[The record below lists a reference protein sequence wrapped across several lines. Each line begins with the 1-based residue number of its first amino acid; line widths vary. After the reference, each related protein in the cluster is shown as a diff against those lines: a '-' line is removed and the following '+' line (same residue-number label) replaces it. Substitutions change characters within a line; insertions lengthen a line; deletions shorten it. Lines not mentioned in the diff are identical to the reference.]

1 MNIADELDR
10 LFEAEPPLPAPEQR
24 LYAGRRA
31 LRRRRVSLVAVSAAA
46 VAVGGLA
53 WTTLPSGSPTSEPPL
68 SGEPTITT
76 DLPVVPQG
84 ECLGEEVCV
93 ELVPRGMKPLSPG
106 KPGGDMALGYRD
118 GELVKYW
125 PEVEVVQAI
134 EDPTGTG
141 ATRSAAVEV
150 VFRDTR
156 FRVAM
161 AQGFGYLVDEVD
173 EGDPATVAEWFAGE
187 HALPANDCAVSAERS
202 RPPFPRTA
210 TPDPGECWLGVDGR
224 GGLVADDDVTVTR
237 QFEPSLPDG
246 ALPPGI
252 EVIGAE
258 FTRDGETWFGV
269 VRQIG
274 GGAFVNATLVRVQDL
289 TEPVTAEE
297 WVTEAAQ
304 QPSMS
309 GIPDGAQREEQ
320 QPEPWQTL
328 EWWDPKTGAFVVP
341 EGVTVIQKVDDP
353 LELAHP
359 QDSAGVVFELRGE
372 RYWVLTQVHVAMEAV
387 EGSEIRSG
395 GVTVSQAV
403 GEAAEGSFVTWLA
416 DVVAEQQRAEEDA
429 S

>member
-1 MNIADELDR
+1 MNITDELDR

-31 LRRRRVSLVAVSAAA
+31 LHRRRASRAAVTVAA

-53 WTTLPSGSPTSEPPL
+53 WTALPSGSPTGEPPL
-68 SGEPTITT
+68 TGSPTVTS
-76 DLPVVPQG
+76 DLPVAAQG

-93 ELVPRGMKPLSPG
+93 ELVPRGMQPLSPG

-118 GELVKYW
+118 GELVKFW
-125 PEVEVVQAI
+125 PGVEVVQAI
-134 EDPTGTG
+134 EDPSGTG

-187 HALPANDCAVSAERS
+187 HALPSNDCAISTERS
-202 RPPFPRTA
+202 APPFPRTA
-210 TPDPGECWLGVDGR
+210 MPEPGECWLGVDAHGD
-224 GGLVADDDVTVTR
+224 LVAADGVAVTR
-237 QFEPSLPDG
+237 EFAPALPEG
-246 ALPPGI
+246 ALPPGV

-258 FTRDGETWFGV
+258 FTRDGEAWFGV

-274 GGAFVNATLVRVQDL
+274 GGAFANATLVRVQDL
-289 TEPVTAEE
+289 TAPATAEE
-297 WVTEAAQ
+297 WAIEAAQ
-304 QPSMS
+304 QPPMS

-328 EWWDPKTGAFVVP
+328 NWWDPKTGEFVVP
-341 EGVTVIQKVDDP
+341 DGVTVIQKVDDP
-353 LELAHP
+353 LELTRP
-359 QDSAGVVFELRGE
+359 QDSAGVVFEFRGE
-372 RYWVLTQVHVAMEAV
+372 RYWVLTQVHVAMETV

-403 GEAAEGSFVTWLA
+403 ADQAGDSFVTWLA
-416 DVVAEQQRAEEDA
+416 NAVAEQRRLEEDA